1 VLINKAVEA
10 LTKKL
15 KDVLEKH
22 DHKKKKLGL
31 LGKIKAKLL
40 YHFRPDVT
48 VRGVAAGPGEVYS
61 VFVEVWSNSWLA
73 FGGHSVLS

>member
-1 VLINKAVEA
+1 MLINKAVEA

-48 VRGVAAGPGEVYS
+48 VRGVAGRS
-61 VFVEVWSNSWLA
+61 
-73 FGGHSVLS
+73 